1 MDKATL
7 AFSRYINGENE
18 AFYEVVDECNER
30 LIFYINRFINNLDI
44 SEEIAADC
52 FVSLVICPKKFK
64 FKSSVLTYLF
74 SIAHNK
80 CVNYF
85 RRNSSVRIVPLDDYL
100 KISDEYKAF
109 EEKIIADEE
118 YKMLN
123 IALNELKKE
132 YREVLHLLYY
142 EELSYKEIAKI
153 MNKSEK
159 QIDNYCYRG
168 KISLKKKLEEMG
180 FVYEK

>member
-1 MDKATL
+1 M
-7 AFSRYINGENE
+7 
-18 AFYEVVDECNER
+18 
-30 LIFYINRFINNLDI
+30 
-44 SEEIAADC
+44 
-52 FVSLVICPKKFK
+52 
-64 FKSSVLTYLF
+64 
-74 SIAHNK
+74 
-80 CVNYF
+80 
-85 RRNSSVRIVPLDDYL
+85 PLDDYL